1 MLAISTAWNYRPG
14 ADIRQ
19 LLSQIRSTG
28 LNALELGYKITAADL
43 NQIIPLL
50 KEFDLKVSSV
60 HNFCPLP
67 DDYPSSRHPSNY
79 YRLSS
84 LDETERKL
92 AVRWTQEAVN
102 TAVTTGA
109 PVVVIHAGTVEMQEE
124 LSEKM
129 FKKFKDA
136 GDPAAFN
143 ELREHFVAERK
154 KVRGPYVEAVQKS
167 LAEVLQYSQDRNV
180 KIGLETRYYP
190 NEIPNDQEIA
200 EFLGMYHNQG
210 LWYWHDVGHAEA
222 NQRFG
227 IYNHLECLKRH
238 AHQLIGFHLHGVE
251 VLRDHRA
258 PLQGDFDITSVFPYM
273 QKYHIKVIE
282 SHGSATTE
290 QIAASVKVFKEL
302 ENKL

>member
-14 ADIRQ
+14 TDMRQ
-19 LLSQIRSTG
+19 MLTEIKATG
-28 LNALELGYKITAADL
+28 LRALELGYKLTSSDL
-43 NQIIPLL
+43 EQIIPLL
-50 KEFDLKVSSV
+50 KKLDLEVSSV

-67 DDYPSSRHPSNY
+67 DDYPSTRHPSNY

-92 AVRWTQEAVN
+92 AVKWTQEAVN
-102 TAVTTGA
+102 TAVSVSS
-109 PVVVIHAGTVEMQEE
+109 PVVVIHAGTVEMPEE

-129 FKKFKDA
+129 FKKIKTA
-136 GDPAAFN
+136 GEPDAFN
-143 ELREHFVAERK
+143 EVRARFVAERQK
-154 KVRGPYVEAVQKS
+154 ARGPYVDAVSKS
-167 LAEVLQYSQDRNV
+167 LAEVLEYAQDRNI

-200 EFLGMYHNQG
+200 EFLAQYHKQG

-238 AHQLIGFHLHGVE
+238 AHQLIGFHLHGVNI
-251 VLRDHRA
+251 LRDHQA
-258 PLQGDFDITSVFPYM
+258 PLAGDFDIKSVFPFM
-273 QKYHIKVIE
+273 KKHHIKVIE
-282 SHGSATTE
+282 SHGSATAP
-290 QIAASVKVFKEL
+290 QIAEAVAVFKEL
-302 ENKL
+302 EKKL